1 MFGHMVS
8 LTYKKLLN
16 VEGSKLQRDRK
27 IFKMLMIPK
36 SMSLNTLLSFTGV
49 EEYCRK
55 IAGDDVVNEELWIA
69 KNILLKTKLQALLE
83 KTLKFTFILWKKA
96 NNFVTLRANQ
106 CDLISELVQ
115 LIIFT
120 TTASFWFFIIHLNSP
135 LLSWN

>member
-36 SMSLNTLLSFTGV
+36 SMSLNILLSFTGV

-55 IAGDDVVNEELWIA
+55 IAGDDVVNEEL
-69 KNILLKTKLQALLE
+69 
-83 KTLKFTFILWKKA
+83 
-96 NNFVTLRANQ
+96 
-106 CDLISELVQ
+106 
-115 LIIFT
+115 
-120 TTASFWFFIIHLNSP
+120 
-135 LLSWN
+135 